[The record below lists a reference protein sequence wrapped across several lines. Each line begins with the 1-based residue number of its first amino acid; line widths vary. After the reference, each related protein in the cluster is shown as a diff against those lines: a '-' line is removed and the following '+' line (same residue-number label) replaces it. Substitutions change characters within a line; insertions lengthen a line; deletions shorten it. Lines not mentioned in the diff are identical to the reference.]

1 MEGEFD
7 EMSQQG
13 TEFVTKRLSFGE
25 MSQQLNE
32 MHIDSNDVI
41 KALKNPCAANFVRC
55 VLVTV
60 GWSEACRVSSFSA
73 RLY

>member
-1 MEGEFD
+1 MSVEQQYQQMEEFGEM
-7 EMSQQG
+7 EQG

-41 KALKNPCAANFVRC
+41 KALK
-55 VLVTV
+55 
-60 GWSEACRVSSFSA
+60 
-73 RLY
+73 